1 MGLKMSMRLI
11 LLLLISSILTFT
23 TSPIVLTDGIEAL
36 LRPFKRFG
44 VPAHE
49 LAMMMT
55 IALRFIPTLLE
66 ETDRIM
72 KAQTARGA
80 DFSSGNL
87 MKRAK
92 NMLPLLIP
100 LFISAFRR
108 ADDLAVAMEARCY
121 RGGEGRSRMHEL
133 VYYGRDYAALATVF
147 VLIGLMAFI
156 RWGERVMRTLKLTV
170 AYDGTNYHGFQK
182 QTNALTV
189 QQVLEEK
196 LSLLCGEKIV
206 TAGSGRTDTGVHARG
221 QVVSLTTSGS
231 IPLKN
236 LLKACAGILPKDIV
250 LWQAEEADEGFH
262 ARYSACWKRYCYRIV
277 QNKHADPFLRNY
289 VWQMREYLRLEAMQE
304 AAQLLLGTHDF
315 SFFRSAG
322 SVESSPVKT
331 IYRAEWL
338 QKEQGE
344 LEFCI
349 EGNGFLYHM
358 VRNIVWH
365 LVEVGK
371 GTKSIAAFKSE
382 FAAGKRHFK
391 VAPAPPQGLYLDY
404 VGYIPHFLADIK
416 KIRK

>member
-1 MGLKMSMRLI
+1 MSD
-11 LLLLISSILTFT
+11 SVCFDWS
-23 TSPIVLTDGIEAL
+23 DG
-36 LRPFKRFG
+36 
-44 VPAHE
+44 
-49 LAMMMT
+49 
-55 IALRFIPTLLE
+55 
-66 ETDRIM
+66 
-72 KAQTARGA
+72 
-80 DFSSGNL
+80 
-87 MKRAK
+87 
-92 NMLPLLIP
+92 
-100 LFISAFRR
+100 
-108 ADDLAVAMEARCY
+108 
-121 RGGEGRSRMHEL
+121 
-133 VYYGRDYAALATVF
+133 VYSL
-147 VLIGLMAFI
+147 
-156 RWGERVMRTLKLTV
+156 GERVMRTLKLTV

-231 IPLKN
+231 IPLEN

-289 VWQMREYLRLEAMQE
+289 VWQMREYLRLEVMQE

-322 SVESSPVKT
+322 SVQSSPVKT

-404 VGYIPHFLADIK
+404 VGYIPHFLADIE

>member
-1 MGLKMSMRLI
+1 MLTDIALGQYYPGNSLIHKLDPRTKILITLFFIVAIFLASGAVSYGILWSFVFLIILLSRLPLMLVLKSIKPLWIIIVLTMVIHMFTGQGENVIFSWKFFKVTQEGLEMGLKMSMRLI

-87 MKRAK
+87 MQRAK

-156 RWGERVMRTLKLTV
+156 RWG
-170 AYDGTNYHGFQK
+170 
-182 QTNALTV
+182 NALC
-189 QQVLEEK
+189 VL
-196 LSLLCGEKIV
+196 
-206 TAGSGRTDTGVHARG
+206 
-221 QVVSLTTSGS
+221 
-231 IPLKN
+231 
-236 LLKACAGILPKDIV
+236 
-250 LWQAEEADEGFH
+250 
-262 ARYSACWKRYCYRIV
+262 
-277 QNKHADPFLRNY
+277 
-289 VWQMREYLRLEAMQE
+289 
-304 AAQLLLGTHDF
+304 
-315 SFFRSAG
+315 
-322 SVESSPVKT
+322 
-331 IYRAEWL
+331 
-338 QKEQGE
+338 
-344 LEFCI
+344 
-349 EGNGFLYHM
+349 
-358 VRNIVWH
+358 
-365 LVEVGK
+365 
-371 GTKSIAAFKSE
+371 
-382 FAAGKRHFK
+382 
-391 VAPAPPQGLYLDY
+391 
-404 VGYIPHFLADIK
+404 
-416 KIRK
+416 

>member
-1 MGLKMSMRLI
+1 
-11 LLLLISSILTFT
+11 
-23 TSPIVLTDGIEAL
+23 
-36 LRPFKRFG
+36 
-44 VPAHE
+44 
-49 LAMMMT
+49 
-55 IALRFIPTLLE
+55 
-66 ETDRIM
+66 
-72 KAQTARGA
+72 
-80 DFSSGNL
+80 
-87 MKRAK
+87 
-92 NMLPLLIP
+92 
-100 LFISAFRR
+100 
-108 ADDLAVAMEARCY
+108 
-121 RGGEGRSRMHEL
+121 
-133 VYYGRDYAALATVF
+133 
-147 VLIGLMAFI
+147 
-156 RWGERVMRTLKLTV
+156 MRTLKLTV

-231 IPLKN
+231 IPLEN

-289 VWQMREYLRLEAMQE
+289 VWQMREYLRLEVMQE

-322 SVESSPVKT
+322 SVQSSPVKT

-349 EGNGFLYHM
+349 EG
-358 VRNIVWH
+358 
-365 LVEVGK
+365 
-371 GTKSIAAFKSE
+371 
-382 FAAGKRHFK
+382 
-391 VAPAPPQGLYLDY
+391 
-404 VGYIPHFLADIK
+404 
-416 KIRK
+416 

>member
-1 MGLKMSMRLI
+1 
-11 LLLLISSILTFT
+11 
-23 TSPIVLTDGIEAL
+23 
-36 LRPFKRFG
+36 
-44 VPAHE
+44 
-49 LAMMMT
+49 
-55 IALRFIPTLLE
+55 
-66 ETDRIM
+66 
-72 KAQTARGA
+72 
-80 DFSSGNL
+80 
-87 MKRAK
+87 
-92 NMLPLLIP
+92 
-100 LFISAFRR
+100 
-108 ADDLAVAMEARCY
+108 
-121 RGGEGRSRMHEL
+121 
-133 VYYGRDYAALATVF
+133 
-147 VLIGLMAFI
+147 
-156 RWGERVMRTLKLTV
+156 MRTLKLTV

-231 IPLKN
+231 IPLEN

-322 SVESSPVKT
+322 SVQSSPVKT

-349 EGNGFLYHM
+349 EGNGFLYNM
-358 VRNIVWH
+358 VRIIVGT
-365 LVEVGK
+365 LIKVGLGVYPPEHVK
-371 GTKSIAAFKSE
+371 EIIEAKDRYV
-382 FAAGKRHFK
+382 AGPK
-391 VAPAPPQGLYLDY
+391 APACGLTL
-404 VGYIPHFLADIK
+404 VGIEYSE
-416 KIRK
+416 

>member
-1 MGLKMSMRLI
+1 
-11 LLLLISSILTFT
+11 
-23 TSPIVLTDGIEAL
+23 
-36 LRPFKRFG
+36 
-44 VPAHE
+44 
-49 LAMMMT
+49 
-55 IALRFIPTLLE
+55 
-66 ETDRIM
+66 
-72 KAQTARGA
+72 
-80 DFSSGNL
+80 
-87 MKRAK
+87 
-92 NMLPLLIP
+92 
-100 LFISAFRR
+100 
-108 ADDLAVAMEARCY
+108 
-121 RGGEGRSRMHEL
+121 
-133 VYYGRDYAALATVF
+133 
-147 VLIGLMAFI
+147 
-156 RWGERVMRTLKLTV
+156 MRTLKLTV

-250 LWQAEEADEGFH
+250 LWQ
-262 ARYSACWKRYCYRIV
+262 
-277 QNKHADPFLRNY
+277 
-289 VWQMREYLRLEAMQE
+289 MREYLRLEAMQE

-322 SVESSPVKT
+322 SVQSSPVKT

-404 VGYIPHFLADIK
+404 VGYIPHFLADIE

>member
-1 MGLKMSMRLI
+1 
-11 LLLLISSILTFT
+11 
-23 TSPIVLTDGIEAL
+23 
-36 LRPFKRFG
+36 
-44 VPAHE
+44 
-49 LAMMMT
+49 
-55 IALRFIPTLLE
+55 
-66 ETDRIM
+66 
-72 KAQTARGA
+72 
-80 DFSSGNL
+80 
-87 MKRAK
+87 
-92 NMLPLLIP
+92 
-100 LFISAFRR
+100 
-108 ADDLAVAMEARCY
+108 
-121 RGGEGRSRMHEL
+121 
-133 VYYGRDYAALATVF
+133 
-147 VLIGLMAFI
+147 
-156 RWGERVMRTLKLTV
+156 MRTLKLTV

-231 IPLKN
+231 IPLEN

-322 SVESSPVKT
+322 SVQSSPVKT

-338 QKEQGE
+338 PKEQGE

-371 GTKSIAAFKSE
+371 GTKSIAEFKSE

-404 VGYIPHFLADIK
+404 VGYIPHFLADIEK
-416 KIRK
+416 SENNPDFT

>member
-1 MGLKMSMRLI
+1 
-11 LLLLISSILTFT
+11 
-23 TSPIVLTDGIEAL
+23 
-36 LRPFKRFG
+36 
-44 VPAHE
+44 
-49 LAMMMT
+49 
-55 IALRFIPTLLE
+55 
-66 ETDRIM
+66 
-72 KAQTARGA
+72 
-80 DFSSGNL
+80 
-87 MKRAK
+87 
-92 NMLPLLIP
+92 
-100 LFISAFRR
+100 
-108 ADDLAVAMEARCY
+108 
-121 RGGEGRSRMHEL
+121 
-133 VYYGRDYAALATVF
+133 
-147 VLIGLMAFI
+147 
-156 RWGERVMRTLKLTV
+156 MRTLKLTV

-231 IPLKN
+231 IPLEN

-322 SVESSPVKT
+322 SVQSSPVKT

-338 QKEQGE
+338 PKEQGE

-391 VAPAPPQGLYLDY
+391 VAPAPPQRLYLDY
-404 VGYIPHFLADIK
+404 VGYIPHFLADIE

>member
-1 MGLKMSMRLI
+1 
-11 LLLLISSILTFT
+11 
-23 TSPIVLTDGIEAL
+23 
-36 LRPFKRFG
+36 
-44 VPAHE
+44 
-49 LAMMMT
+49 
-55 IALRFIPTLLE
+55 
-66 ETDRIM
+66 
-72 KAQTARGA
+72 
-80 DFSSGNL
+80 
-87 MKRAK
+87 
-92 NMLPLLIP
+92 
-100 LFISAFRR
+100 
-108 ADDLAVAMEARCY
+108 
-121 RGGEGRSRMHEL
+121 
-133 VYYGRDYAALATVF
+133 
-147 VLIGLMAFI
+147 
-156 RWGERVMRTLKLTV
+156 MRTLKLTV

-231 IPLKN
+231 IPLEN

-322 SVESSPVKT
+322 SVQSSPVKT

-358 VRNIVWH
+358 VRNIMGLMINIGLGRVDKH
-365 LVEVGK
+365 EVPK
-371 GTKSIAAFKSE
+371 IIEARNRAL
-382 FAAGKRHFK
+382 AGKM
-391 VAPAPPQGLYLDY
+391 APANGLYLQKVY
-404 VGYIPHFLADIK
+404 Y
-416 KIRK
+416 